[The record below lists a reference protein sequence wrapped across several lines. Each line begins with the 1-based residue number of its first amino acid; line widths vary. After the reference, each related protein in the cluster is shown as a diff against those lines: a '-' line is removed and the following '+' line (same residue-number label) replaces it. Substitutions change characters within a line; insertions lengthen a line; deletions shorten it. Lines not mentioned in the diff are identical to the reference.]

1 MTLSYQNKL
10 FSFDP
15 KISYRSRTLDELNSL
30 CSVINDSKLN
40 LSRGLQYYLRKYKE
54 LLDIPRLCRALAVPG
69 NLAEEFIEIDKPRQY
84 LDGLDKVSQITN
96 QISVVLDGYVKDRRS
111 GNFAKTE
118 LTTKQK
124 DAIYTDINELSV
136 YLKMYY
142 DIESVR
148 LDSLISG
155 EYPSGNTFDHVV
167 NIMKYGAII
176 IRFKYVSRNGSL
188 PPQER
193 VVSYHIMDIF
203 ENENN
208 NKSEKNN
215 NNQKVLGVHI
225 EGDPKFSM
233 YKKWGEGDDKLR
245 SIYSEYENTIIRWGK
260 DEAEEAALYRDK
272 KYNNSEEEFL
282 Y

>member
-1 MTLSYQNKL
+1 MI
-10 FSFDP
+10 P
-15 KISYRSRTLDELNSL
+15 SL
-30 CSVINDSKLN
+30 I
-40 LSRGLQYYLRKYKE
+40 SRGLQYYLRKYKE
-54 LLDIPRLCRALAVPG
+54 LLDTPRLCRALAIPG
-69 NLAEEFIEIDKPRQY
+69 NLAEQFMEIDKPRQY

-96 QISVVLDGYVKDRRS
+96 QISIVLDGYVKDRRS

-142 DIESVR
+142 DIESVK
-148 LDSLISG
+148 LDSLISD

-167 NIMKYGAII
+167 NIMKHGAII

-188 PPQER
+188 PTQER

-203 ENENN
+203 ENDNN

-215 NNQKVLGVHI
+215 NNKKVLVYI
-225 EGDPKFSM
+225 
-233 YKKWGEGDDKLR
+233 
-245 SIYSEYENTIIRWGK
+245 
-260 DEAEEAALYRDK
+260 
-272 KYNNSEEEFL
+272 
-282 Y
+282 

>member
-96 QISVVLDGYVKDRRS
+96 QISVVLDAYVKDRRS

-155 EYPSGNTFDHVV
+155 VYPYGNTFDHVV

-272 KYNNSEEEFL
+272 KYNKSEEEFL

>member
-1 MTLSYQNKL
+1 MKL

-96 QISVVLDGYVKDRRS
+96 QISVVLDAYVKDRRS

-155 EYPSGNTFDHVV
+155 VYPYGNTFDHVV

-272 KYNNSEEEFL
+272 KYNKSEEEFL

>member
-54 LLDIPRLCRALAVPG
+54 LLDIPRLCRALAIPG
-69 NLAEEFIEIDKPRQY
+69 NLAEQFIEIDKPRQY

-96 QISVVLDGYVKDRRS
+96 QISIVLDDYVKDRRS

-142 DIESVR
+142 DIESVK
-148 LDSLISG
+148 LDSLISD

-167 NIMKYGAII
+167 NIMKHGAII

-203 ENENN
+203 ENDNN
-208 NKSEKNN
+208 NKSEKNIDN
-215 NNQKVLGVHI
+215 KKVLGVHI

-245 SIYSEYENTIIRWGK
+245 PIYSEYENTIIRWGK